1 MLSCKEYATII
12 SITQFLQLWHISKGS
27 FLKQAANFKSTL
39 FLSRQFGHFGEGER
53 VVRVC
58 VCGGAGGGGGCMEKP
73 DWRSFCNFRKK

>member
-27 FLKQAANFKSTL
+27 FLKQVANFKSIL
-39 FLSRQFGHFGEGER
+39 FLSRQFGHFGEGEG

-58 VCGGAGGGGGCMEKP
+58 VCVGEGGRGGVYGKT
-73 DWRSFCNFRKK
+73 